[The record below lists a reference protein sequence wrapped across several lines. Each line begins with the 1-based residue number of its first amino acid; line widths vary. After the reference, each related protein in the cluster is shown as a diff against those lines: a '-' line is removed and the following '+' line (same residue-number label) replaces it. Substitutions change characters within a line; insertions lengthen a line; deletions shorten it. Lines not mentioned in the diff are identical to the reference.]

1 MEPCLYRH
9 FDADVVRH
17 LLRVASGLDSM
28 ILGEPQIAG
37 QLKDA
42 FRAAQSHGVV
52 GPYLGKLFQHA
63 FAVAKEVRTDTAI
76 GANPVSVAFAA
87 ITLAKQIFGD
97 LGGIKA
103 LLIGAGETVEL
114 AARHLHGAG
123 VAELLVAN
131 RDMQRATR
139 LAGRYNGRALGLSQL
154 PEVLSEADVVI
165 SSTGSTLPI
174 LGKGAVEQAL
184 KRRRRRPVFMVDIA
198 VPRDIE
204 PEIGRLQEVFLYTVD
219 DLRQVIDASVAARH
233 EAAGEAEQII
243 AAQVDNFLAWER
255 SLGAVD
261 TIKDFRGQA
270 DGIRQRTLAQARRML
285 ERGRSPEHALEFLAH
300 TLTTRLLHNP
310 TVGLRQAGRDERHE
324 LISAAR
330 ELFDLD
336 QEDAP

>member
-28 ILGEPQIAG
+28 VLGEPQIAG

-42 FRAAQSHGVV
+42 FRAAQTHGTI
-52 GPYLGKLFQHA
+52 GPELGKLFQHA
-63 FAVAKEVRTDTAI
+63 FAVAKEVRTETAI

-97 LGGIKA
+97 LGDVTA
-103 LLIGAGETVEL
+103 LLVGAGETIEL
-114 AARHLHGAG
+114 AGRHLHGAG
-123 VAELLVAN
+123 VRDLIVAN
-131 RDMQRATR
+131 RDAQRAIGLAAR
-139 LAGRYNGRALGLSQL
+139 YAGRGVGLAQL
-154 PEVLSEADVVI
+154 PEVLHEADVVI
-165 SSTGSTLPI
+165 TSTASTLPL

-184 KRRRRRPVFMVDIA
+184 KRRRHRPMFMVDIA

-204 PEIGRLQEVFLYTVD
+204 PEIGRLDDVFLYTVD
-219 DLRQVIDASVAARH
+219 DLRGVIEENLAARH
-233 EAAGEAEQII
+233 AAAGEAEEII
-243 AAQVDNFLAWER
+243 AAQVEHFLAWQR

-285 ERGRSPEHALEFLAH
+285 EQGRPPEDALDFLAH

-310 TVGLRQAGRDERHE
+310 TVALRHAGRDNRAE
-324 LISAAR
+324 LIAMAR

-336 QEDAP
+336 GESK